1 MYVKES
7 ACPTVHVVSGP
18 QEVLRG
24 REYTERT
31 QALQQTWTP
40 APVLV
45 RTNCEVSAGSCA
57 L

>member
-31 QALQQTWTP
+31 QALQRTWTP

-45 RTNCEVSAGSCA
+45 LTNCEVSAGSCA